1 VLIGVCVREQQRRV
15 LDVDNKEGQERP
27 GRISEM
33 QRAHAAEQLTVSGR

>member
-27 GRISEM
+27 GRIGEM
-33 QRAHAAEQLTVSGR
+33 QRAHAAEQLTVSGK